1 MSGSAVGAGTSVGV
15 PSCAGEIVGSDGAVG
30 RLGSG
35 VGTLGSAGVGAGV
48 GAGVAAGVG
57 ADVAAGVAAGV
68 VIGTLGSVGVGT
80 VGKVGSIGVGTEGT
94 LGSEGDGGKGML
106 IDKPPPLPFS
116 VLILMLS
123 KKRAHMRSERK
134 SPVSQ
139 SLELLP
145 SFPVLLVD
153 FLKLRNRG
161 ETFGRN

>member
-57 ADVAAGVAAGV
+57 AGVAAGV